1 MTLYEYDE
9 ELHKQTIRKE
19 SYEDGFEDG
28 FDNGFGD
35 GQHNGELI
43 KLTTQICRKLQKN
56 KSPETIAEE
65 LEEDLD
71 TIQHIYAIAKDFA
84 PDYDVTKIVE
94 QYKQVSLPV

>member
-19 SYEDGFEDG
+19 SYEDGFDDG
-28 FDNGFGD
+28 FDD

-56 KSPETIAEE
+56 KSPETIADE

-84 PDYDVTKIVE
+84 PDYDVAKIVE
-94 QYKQVSLPV
+94 QYKQVSLPA